1 MVRLLVCDDSQAFA
15 TLVRHWVT
23 DTADLEVVGI
33 TANIADVLSEAEV
46 LQPDVIVIDHL
57 LGQDTSDGLAEVLRS
72 RAPGARVLLVSGM
85 PADSLAAAAEACG
98 ADGHLSKSAS
108 ATEFCDAI
116 RAIAAAGDAG

>member
-1 MVRLLVCDDSQAFA
+1 MCDDSQAFA

-33 TANIADVLSEAEV
+33 TANIADVLAEAET

-57 LGQDTSDGLAEVLRS
+57 LGQDTSEGVADVLRD

-85 PADSLAAAAEACG
+85 PAESLAAAAAACG
-98 ADGHLSKSAS
+98 ADGHLRKSAS
-108 ATEFCDAI
+108 AAEFCDAV
-116 RAIAAAGDAG
+116 RAVAATD